1 MALIEF
7 QNVEKTYKLGET
19 QVTGLKNVHLSIQNK
34 GFVSFVGPSG
44 SGKTTLLNLL
54 GCIDKPTSGKV
65 IIQGVETNSL
75 NRKKAAD
82 FRGENIGFI
91 FQNFN
96 LLPVLTVYENIEF
109 PLISVKNIEQKA
121 IKTWVAEI
129 LNEVGLYDK
138 RNHKPDQLSGG
149 QRQRVAI
156 ARALVIKP
164 RMVLADEPTA
174 NLDHKTALSIMQLM
188 HRIKESRGT
197 LFVFATHDPKIMQIA
212 ETIYELEDG
221 VIINKKEQ

>member
-109 PLISVKNIEQKA
+109 PLISVKNIEKKA
-121 IKTWVAEI
+121 RKQWVEEI